1 MSVECPERLPL
12 APPAAAPAAG
22 GSGYRVML
30 AVPGVPRLLGSALLA
45 RLPIGACSLAILLLV
60 RHQTHSFGL
69 AGLTVG
75 AFAITSAIAAPVQ
88 GRLLDRFGPR
98 LVLAPVAGLQAV
110 ALVALVLVIGAGA
123 AEPAIVAAAA
133 VAGALVPPI
142 SASVRVLW
150 GQIIPTSEGVES
162 AFALDATAQELI
174 WTAGPLIVAVSVALA
189 TPAVAVL
196 VTVAILVAGTAL
208 FVSSPQLD
216 AWPERH
222 PRRTPGG
229 AMASP
234 TLRLLLLA
242 AALFGLGTGTLEVGL
257 PATAVALGSASM
269 AGVLLTVWSVGSMA
283 GGLAYGARSWSS
295 EVDTRL
301 SVLLLA
307 AAILILPLVWAESLL
322 GAILCALLAG
332 LPLAA
337 MLSCLNVLVGREAPA
352 GTTAEAFTWSL
363 AGLIAGIAAG
373 TAIGGQLVDG
383 GGADRA
389 FLLGAVATALAGLL
403 SLALARW
410 QRAAG

>member
-1 MSVECPERLPL
+1 
-12 APPAAAPAAG
+12 
-22 GSGYRVML
+22 ML

-45 RLPIGACSLAILLLV
+45 RLPIGASSLAILLLV

-69 AGLTVG
+69 AGIAVG

-98 LVLAPVAGLQAV
+98 RVLAPIAGLQAV

-123 AEPAIVAAAA
+123 ADPAIVATAAI
-133 VAGALVPPI
+133 AGALVPPI
-142 SASVRVLW
+142 SASVRVIW
-150 GQIIPTSEGVES
+150 RQIIPSSEGVES

-174 WTAGPLIVAVSVALA
+174 WTVGPLIVAVSVALA
-189 TPAVAVL
+189 TPTVAVL
-196 VTVAILVAGTAL
+196 VTVVLLVAGTAL

-222 PRRTPGG
+222 PQRSPGG

-234 TLRLLLLA
+234 ALRLLLAA
-242 AALFGLGTGTLEVGL
+242 AALFGLGVGTLEVGL

-269 AGVLLTVWSVGSMA
+269 AGVLLTVWSIGSLA

-295 EVDTRL
+295 EIGVRL
-301 SVLLLA
+301 SLLLLA
-307 AAILILPLVWAESLL
+307 TAVLILPLIWAGSLL
-322 GAILCALLAG
+322 GTILCALLAG

-373 TAIGGQLVDG
+373 SAIGGQLVDA

-389 FLLGAVATALAGLL
+389 FLLGSVATALAGLL
-403 SLALARW
+403 SLSLARSP
-410 QRAAG
+410 RPGG